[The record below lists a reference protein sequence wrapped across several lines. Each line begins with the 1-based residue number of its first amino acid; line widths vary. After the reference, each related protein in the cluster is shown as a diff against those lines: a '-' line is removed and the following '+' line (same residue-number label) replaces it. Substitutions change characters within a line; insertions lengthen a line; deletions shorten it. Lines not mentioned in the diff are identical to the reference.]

1 MRALTIAGLLAC
13 AATMAFA
20 ADELVWK
27 SLFAP
32 PYSEVPE
39 ITMSIACISK
49 SLCYVPGGSN
59 GAGFGVFSF
68 NGQTNGELIQ
78 MTEPNMTMM
87 ILAVAAGGTAAQ
99 PHAAFGGVGMLT
111 ISEAL
116 QYLSDNGTT
125 WLPSTIPS
133 EFVWETN
140 SMSSTDDGQHI
151 ISLGSGV
158 TGNSIMHSKDS
169 GKSFNPIVVNVTALE
184 PNCTMPG
191 AIAMV
196 NGSTWIM
203 TMGGY
208 PGEHQHSSSHGS
220 QSQGSASAS
229 SSFGG
234 RVNNAL
240 GRRSPFL
247 KAHHDDNGRIIRSH
261 SRKNVPE
268 HTQPEHCSF
277 TGQILKTS
285 DAGKT
290 WTSMLNSTTYTLTQI
305 DCISANH
312 CVTIGYGV
320 NAQNESLSV
329 ILTMMDGKTWNETA
343 MLVNSPYNFE
353 SVQFADAQEV
363 WIGGGYETQQS
374 SAGAFYYSMD
384 GGATWQAYA
393 NQIPNLVTV
402 FDMSFTK
409 DGTGFAVGMT
419 EFKTS
424 TILRYDKQSFAGY
437 FTQLTCPFAGCT
449 LCEQV
454 VFPQGMCLE
463 AQGGSVSA
471 FCSATAIEQ
480 HVYNTTSCVGP
491 YDVVPMA
498 INQCL
503 NSTQGGFFENICN
516 TTGSKVNL
524 HQRPVVTN

>member
-13 AATMAFA
+13 AATVAFA

-32 PYSEVPE
+32 PYSEVPQ
-39 ITMSIACISK
+39 ICMSLACISK
-49 SLCYVPGGSN
+49 NLCYVPGGSN

-87 ILAVAAGGTAAQ
+87 ILTTAAGGTTAQ

-125 WLPSTIPS
+125 WLPSTIP
-133 EFVWETN
+133 FQFAWATD
-140 SMSSTDDGQHI
+140 SMAATDDGQHI
-151 ISLGSGV
+151 IALGEGPG
-158 TGNSIMHSKDS
+158 GNSIMHSKDS
-169 GKSFNPIVVNVTALE
+169 GKSFNPIAVTFPYLDPSCAL
-184 PNCTMPG
+184 PSF
-191 AIAMV
+191 AAMV
-196 NGSTWIM
+196 DGSTWFLTI
-203 TMGGY
+203 GGY
-208 PGEHQHSSSHGS
+208 PGEHQHSSS
-220 QSQGSASAS
+220 QGSS
-229 SSFGG
+229 S
-234 RVNNAL
+234 L
-240 GRRSPFL
+240 GDERTIKSMNRRSPFL
-247 KAHHDDNGRIIRSH
+247 KAHHDDNGHIHRSY

-268 HTQPEHCSF
+268 GDQADHCGF
-277 TGQILKTS
+277 TSQVLKTT

-290 WTSMLNSTTYTLTQI
+290 WTAMHNSTTYTLAQI

-312 CVTIGYGV
+312 CVTVGYGK
-320 NAQNESLSV
+320 NAQNQSLSV

-463 AQGGSVSA
+463 AQGGSVVA
-471 FCSATAIEQ
+471 YCNATSIEQ
-480 HVYNTTSCVGP
+480 RVYNTTSCIGP

-516 TTGSKVNL
+516 TTGSALNKP
-524 HQRPVVTN
+524 HRPVLTH